1 MCASLTRLFDGR
13 AMGRALAVSLPL
25 FVLYSA
31 SGDAN
36 WLLANRSSLPRRHS
50 ALSTS
55 AGAVAHFILT

>member
-31 SGDAN
+31 
-36 WLLANRSSLPRRHS
+36 
-50 ALSTS
+50 
-55 AGAVAHFILT
+55 